1 MLNKKILD
9 YLIGITVSIIIFNFY
24 NFTKEFS
31 VGQYSDWLINYQ
43 GGFVRR
49 GLIGEFLYQV
59 HSLTTIRLDVII
71 FITVSLLYIL
81 FYKNFLKIIK
91 SLKFHFLNI
100 LIIFSPLSFVW
111 PVMEEKA
118 SGRKDIIFLFL
129 LSVAALH
136 LKKISFYKQKYI
148 IILFS
153 GIIVFSHTGFLFL
166 LAPFIIIFLFIN
178 KDKNVKLIFKE
189 IIFIILSLILFLIV
203 IINNK
208 VISADQIQLIC
219 DSVSGFVRNDCT
231 TNGYIPTLGWS
242 LEQNLSLKKSL
253 WMREYY
259 HLYFSIAFIVSFLPL
274 LLVLSNSH
282 FSKFKKFNVLFFYCL
297 FLLSTLPLYYVG
309 VDYGRYLH
317 LTYIS
322 SIIIYSIALEKKI
335 ITYSLFFSKNNFIK
349 NFKFKPKILFMIIFL
364 YGFTFTVPHCCNN
377 NFKFNYK
384 KLVIKIS
391 EKLN

>member
-9 YLIGITVSIIIFNFY
+9 YLIGITVAIIIFNFY
-24 NFTKEFS
+24 NFTKELS

-49 GLIGEFLYQV
+49 GLIGEILFQI

-71 FITVSLLYIL
+71 FITVSILYIL

-91 SLKFHFLNI
+91 SLNYHFLNL
-100 LIIFSPLSFVW
+100 LIVFSPLSFVW

-118 SGRKDIIFLFL
+118 SGRKDILFLFL
-129 LSVAALH
+129 LSIIALH
-136 LKKISFYKQKYI
+136 LKKIDFFKQKYV
-148 IILFS
+148 IILS
-153 GIIVFSHTGFLFL
+153 AAIIVFSHTGFLFL

-178 KDKNVKLIFKE
+178 KDKNFRLILKE
-189 IIFIILSLILFLIV
+189 IFFIIFCLFLFLIIIANNK
-203 IINNK
+203 IIN
-208 VISADQIQLIC
+208 AEQIQLIC
-219 DSVSGFVRNDCT
+219 NSVSDFVRNDCT

-242 LEQNLSLKKSL
+242 LELNLSLKKSL

-259 HLYFSIAFIVSFLPL
+259 HLYFSIAFIIGFLPL
-274 LLVLSNSH
+274 LIFLYNSN
-282 FSKFKKFNVLFFYCL
+282 FLKFKKFNVIFFYSL
-297 FLLSTLPLYYVG
+297 FLLSTLPLYYLG

-317 LTYIS
+317 LTYMS
-322 SIIIYSIALEKKI
+322 SIIIYVVALENKI
-335 ITYSLFFSKNNFIK
+335 IVNSFLKENNFFK
-349 NFKFKPKILFMIIFL
+349 NLKFKPKILVLIIFL

-384 KLVIKIS
+384 KIFLKIN

>member
-9 YLIGITVSIIIFNFY
+9 YLIGITVVIIIFNFY
-24 NFTKEFS
+24 NFTKELS

-49 GLIGEFLYQV
+49 GLIGEVLYQI
-59 HSLTTIRLDVII
+59 HSLLSVRLDLII
-71 FITVSLLYIL
+71 FITVSLLYVL

-91 SLKFHFLNI
+91 TLNYHFLNI

-129 LSVAALH
+129 LSVVALN
-136 LKKISFYKQKYI
+136 LKKIDFYKQKYL

-153 GIIVFSHTGFLFL
+153 AIIVFSHTGFLFL
-166 LAPFIIIFLFIN
+166 LAPFLIIFIFIN
-178 KDKNVKLIFKE
+178 KNKNFKSIFRE
-189 IIFIILSLILFLIV
+189 LSFIVLSLFLFLII

-208 VISADQIQLIC
+208 IISPEQIQLIC
-219 DSVSGFVRNDCT
+219 NSVSDFVRSDCT

-242 LEQNLSLKKSL
+242 LEQNLALKKNL
-253 WMREYY
+253 WMRDYY
-259 HLYFSIAFIVSFLPL
+259 HLYFSIAFIVSFMPL
-274 LLVLSNSH
+274 IIVLSNSK
-282 FSKFKKFNVLFFYCL
+282 FNKFKKFNVLFFYAL
-297 FLLSTLPLYYVG
+297 FLFSTLPLYYLG

-317 LTYIS
+317 LTYMS
-322 SIIIYSIALEKKI
+322 SIIIYVIALQKNI
-335 ITYSLFFSKNNFIK
+335 INLTYSYKLDFLKNLQL
-349 NFKFKPKILFMIIFL
+349 KPKVLILIIFL

-384 KLVIKIS
+384 KIVMKIS

>member
-9 YLIGITVSIIIFNFY
+9 YLIGITVAIIIFNFY
-24 NFTKEFS
+24 YTTKELS
-31 VGQYSDWLINYQ
+31 LGQYSDWLINYQ

-49 GLIGEFLYQV
+49 GLIGEILYQI
-59 HSLTTIRLDVII
+59 HNLTTIRLDLII
-71 FITVSLLYIL
+71 FFTVSLLYIL

-91 SLKFHFLNI
+91 SLNYHFLNL

-118 SGRKDIIFLFL
+118 SGRKDILFLFL
-129 LSVAALH
+129 LSIIALH
-136 LKKISFYKQKYI
+136 LKKIDFSKQKYL

-153 GIIVFSHTGFLFL
+153 GIVVFSHTGFLFL

-178 KDKNVKLIFKE
+178 KDKSFQLILKE
-189 IIFIILSLILFLIV
+189 TIYIMLSLFLFLI
-203 IINNK
+203 IIANNK
-208 VISADQIQLIC
+208 VISADQIQIIC
-219 DSVSGFVRNDCT
+219 DSVSNFVRSDCA

-259 HLYFSIAFIVSFLPL
+259 HLFFSIAFIVGFLPL
-274 LLVLSNSH
+274 IIVLYYSR
-282 FSKFKKFNVLFFYCL
+282 FLKFKKINLIFFYIL
-297 FLLSTLPLYYVG
+297 FLVTTLPLYYVG

-317 LTYIS
+317 LTYLS
-322 SIIIYSIALEKKI
+322 SIIIYAVALQNKVI
-335 ITYSLFFSKNNFIK
+335 IIDLPKNNYFKKFTIK
-349 NFKFKPKILFMIIFL
+349 PFVLVFIIFL

-384 KLVIKIS
+384 KLILKIN

>member
-9 YLIGITVSIIIFNFY
+9 YLIGITVVIIIFNFY
-24 NFTKEFS
+24 NFTKELS

-49 GLIGEFLYQV
+49 GLIGEVLYQI
-59 HSLTTIRLDVII
+59 HSLLSVRLDLII
-71 FITVSLLYIL
+71 FITVSLLYVL

-91 SLKFHFLNI
+91 TLNYHFLNI

-129 LSVAALH
+129 LSVVALN
-136 LKKISFYKQKYI
+136 LKKIDFYKQKYL

-153 GIIVFSHTGFLFL
+153 AIIVFSHTGFLFL
-166 LAPFIIIFLFIN
+166 LAPFL
-178 KDKNVKLIFKE
+178 
-189 IIFIILSLILFLIV
+189 IIFIFIKKNKNFKSIFRELSFIVLSLFLFLII

-208 VISADQIQLIC
+208 IISPEQIQLIC
-219 DSVSGFVRNDCT
+219 NSVSDFVRSDCT

-242 LEQNLSLKKSL
+242 LEQNLALKKNL
-253 WMREYY
+253 WMRDYY
-259 HLYFSIAFIVSFLPL
+259 HLYFSIAFIVSFMPL
-274 LLVLSNSH
+274 IIVLSNSK
-282 FSKFKKFNVLFFYCL
+282 FNKFKKFNVLFFYAL
-297 FLLSTLPLYYVG
+297 FLFSTLPLYYLG

-317 LTYIS
+317 LTYMS
-322 SIIIYSIALEKKI
+322 SIIIYVIALQKNI
-335 ITYSLFFSKNNFIK
+335 INLTYSYKLDFLKNLQL
-349 NFKFKPKILFMIIFL
+349 KPKVLILIIFL

-384 KLVIKIS
+384 KIVMKIS